1 MGKALSEIRA
11 ELHVVGNWSDKQETE
26 EISFHLGHWWGNIL
40 RKNSQMLHQINA
52 WWKIL
57 KNVFEFTHKSNTD
70 LNQRR
75 NTLLKRVL
83 FLTRFSLSF
92 LVITGANWA

>member
-40 RKNSQMLHQINA
+40 RKNSQMLQKIKA
-52 WWKIL
+52 W
-57 KNVFEFTHKSNTD
+57 
-70 LNQRR
+70 
-75 NTLLKRVL
+75 
-83 FLTRFSLSF
+83 
-92 LVITGANWA
+92 